1 MCGTWFGLRKNI
13 PALLQLCGYKWRQ
26 RIDAPVQLRQH
37 LTRVVGGA
45 DVTEHGE
52 VPVANE
58 GVDATMQVAAVVQA
72 GGGGNNISDGFVNAH
87 VHRVCLS
94 SDAGHSCVFVAAVD
108 QPAGR
113 IVAEDGIVM
122 LGLGDRG
129 AVANEVRPEFGIG
142 E

>member
-1 MCGTWFGLRKNI
+1 MRGTWFGLRKNI

-52 VPVANE
+52 VPIANK

-72 GGGGNNISDGFVNAH
+72 GGVATISAMA
-87 VHRVCLS
+87 L
-94 SDAGHSCVFVAAVD
+94 
-108 QPAGR
+108 
-113 IVAEDGIVM
+113 
-122 LGLGDRG
+122 
-129 AVANEVRPEFGIG
+129 
-142 E
+142 